1 VIGNATLYLGDCRD
15 ILPTLPADSVDCVV
29 TDPVWPNCNVEMP
42 GSDRP
47 GDLFREFCNIV
58 PRIASRLV
66 VQLGC
71 DTDPRFLRWVLP
83 SMPFLRVCW
92 LEYACPTYKGRL
104 LHTGDVGYVFGEWP
118 KPGPGR
124 MVLPGR
130 CISSVMEH
138 SEPRADKNK
147 THGPRADLPHPCA
160 RRLQHVS
167 WLVNWFGE
175 DSVCDPFMGSGT
187 TGVACAR
194 LGKRFVGVEIDPGFF
209 KLACDRI
216 QREYDQGRLPLVCDG
231 RGGAGE
237 A

>member
-1 VIGNATLYLGDCRD
+1 MEKIEIGDCTLYNADCKL
-15 ILPTLPADSVDCVV
+15 ILPTLTGIDCVI
-29 TDPVWPNCNVEMP
+29 TDPVWPNCNVTMP

-47 GDLFREFCNIV
+47 DDLFCEFCKIV
-58 PRIASRLV
+58 PHVASRLV

-104 LHTGDVGYVFGEWP
+104 LHTGDVAYVFGEWP
-118 KPGPGR
+118 KPGLGR

-130 CISSVMEH
+130 CISSVMER
-138 SEPRADKNK
+138 SEPRVNPNK
-147 THGPRADLPHPCA
+147 EKGKRDLPHPCA

-175 DSVCDPFMGSGT
+175 NSVCDPFMGSGT

-194 LGKRFVGVEIDPGFF
+194 LGRKFVGIEIEKKYFDI
-209 KLACDRI
+209 ACDRI
-216 QREYDQGRLPLVCDG
+216 QRELDQGKLF
-231 RGGAGE
+231 
-237 A
+237 